1 MRHISRKKPCS
12 WPSWPRLLT
21 RHPESLPE
29 PGNQPSKPLLRQL
42 ATPQPEP
49 PKTLEPLCPKKNLG
63 DYLFALAHGYRR
75 DNPPKHIPDRRW
87 EEDFGNPRNFW

>member
-1 MRHISRKKPCS
+1 MRSISRKKPRP
-12 WPSWPRLLT
+12 WPSSRPPRPRRPPTHSQTPPTPHSTLKT
-21 RHPESLPE
+21 R
-29 PGNQPSKPLLRQL
+29 QPDTPKP
-42 ATPQPEP
+42 
-49 PKTLEPLCPKKNLG
+49 LEPLCPKKNLG